1 MGVQSRSLET
11 KIQPLVLSL
20 VGGDTNT
27 RVVNQFVALCHRM
40 ATRYIT
46 MKANK
51 ASWYQQIQTE
61 KINDLAWDSIA
72 ELFRTDDDG
81 RLTCLV
87 DYYQSMNLEKIT
99 EGELYSA
106 TRRLIFRKVNDSL
119 FRFMHD
125 YDPSLSKIIR
135 NVKLAVKE
143 CKDVSLVR
151 RWNTYFLIFEDGV
164 QNGMSVTGWMPPEI
178 LNARLLPFLT
188 TKENLH
194 DVITQAHDIITS
206 QDDYVHAYPLI
217 PLCLIIRESHIF
229 LQDPIPHSVKPVS
242 SLLQDD
248 VSHIIHSSI
257 TYLKTGLRQRY
268 VQTGKIDEN
277 TFDNYFDG
285 IRDYY
290 IDSYVFFI
298 EDIPY
303 FTYIKKYLPGLTYSL
318 YRNYH
323 RKYVEYLMRLSRSHI
338 QQQLGKV
345 L

>member
-20 VGGDTNT
+20 VKGGADT
-27 RVVNQFVALCHRM
+27 RIVNQFVALCHRM

-46 MKANK
+46 MKANNP
-51 ASWYQQIQTE
+51 SWYQQIQTE

-81 RLTCLV
+81 RFTCLI
-87 DYYQSMNLEKIT
+87 DYYQSINLEKIT

-106 TRRLIFRKVNDSL
+106 TRRLVFRKVNDSL

-143 CKDVSLVR
+143 SREVSLVR
-151 RWNTYFLIFEDGV
+151 RWNTYFLIFGNEGD
-164 QNGMSVTGWMPPEI
+164 NSISVTGWMPPEI
-178 LNARLLPFLT
+178 LNARLHPFLT

-194 DVITQAHDIITS
+194 EVITQIHDMITT
-206 QDDYVHAYPLI
+206 QNDYVHAYPLV

-229 LQDPIPHSVKPVS
+229 IQDPLPRSVKPAS
-242 SLLQDD
+242 NLIQDD
-248 VSHIIHSSI
+248 VSRIIHSSI
-257 TYLKTGLRQRY
+257 TYLKIGLRQRY

-277 TFDNYFDG
+277 TFDNYFYG

-345 L
+345 I